1 MNRNGSAAFPNFGRG
16 FTLPL
21 AAERISLSL
30 CLSVRVSHRKKLS
43 FNHLIFTATGFN
55 FLKKICILSKL
66 DEPTVLIQVT
76 FSDCRTGCQVQ
87 KTAIILSSKWSN
99 QDLKGR
105 FWFLRTRKMKK
116 SFPLMKQVLMPI

>member
-1 MNRNGSAAFPNFGRG
+1 MG
-16 FTLPL
+16 
-21 AAERISLSL
+21 SL

-116 SFPLMKQVLMPI
+116 SFPLMKQIMKTAVTRVVPRRKNEKETHQIPAIPIQ